1 MRRLAV
7 ALSCAALLAVPGCG
21 GDDEGDARNDV
32 TAPVPTI
39 PDGAADPVGTD
50 EDTST
55 APADTAPA
63 PTAPPTTPAPDP
75 GGGATAPAP
84 APVPDSPE
92 NDTPPPPG
100 SPAERFE
107 EFCETNPG
115 ACG

>member
-1 MRRLAV
+1 MRRLAL

-21 GDDEGDARNDV
+21 GDDEEGRSDV

-39 PDGAADPVGTD
+39 PDGAGGADTGTD
-50 EDTST
+50 QDTT
-55 APADTAPA
+55 PTTPTDPAPA
-63 PTAPPTTPAPDP
+63 PEPAPEPDP

-84 APVPDSPE
+84 PPDSPE

-107 EFCETNPG
+107 DFCESNPG